1 MAPWSWQHFLEKAKF
16 LGVSLGLVMLYQKDR
31 MRQTVPEVV
40 QKENS
45 CCWRQKENLGLFLLI
60 PTCCA
65 ICCFFSHP
73 ENDLL
78 WKGHRWI
85 VLTSAETPAINS
97 WKSAVYLALHVH
109 FMYLN
114 ICSVSPPRDKIRTLR
129 GDLTLERGHGTNPER
144 MRNATCKSTS
154 VLSKLSHLVRILIP

>member
-1 MAPWSWQHFLEKAKF
+1 MAI
-16 LGVSLGLVMLYQKDR
+16 SLGLVMFYQKLHEADC
-31 MRQTVPEVV
+31 TTGCPE
-40 QKENS
+40 
-45 CCWRQKENLGLFLLI
+45 GAFLLLKTESKCRFLFADTNLLCNLLLAF
-60 PTCCA
+60 P
-65 ICCFFSHP
+65 SWMGNP

-114 ICSVSPPRDKIRTLR
+114 ICSVSPLRDKICTLR
-129 GDLTLERGHGTNPER
+129 GDLTLEQCHDRSPER
-144 MRNATCKSTS
+144 MQNAMWKSTS
-154 VLSKLSHLVRILIP
+154 VLSELYHFGLPCKDIHLLVAL